1 MIWIRATCTAL
12 LPLFCI
18 IRLQYY
24 KIKKMQNYLSI
35 INIVK
40 NKIHFFILTMHLL
53 TNKYIFENLID
64 TNKLFNDI
72 NLIPSWTSL
81 KHIIFINKFEKCL
94 GKKLTSNE
102 ISNFKLISDFDN
114 LIKNL
119 KD

>member
-1 MIWIRATCTAL
+1 MTL
-12 LPLFCI
+12 KLDVEG
-18 IRLQYY
+18 
-24 KIKKMQNYLSI
+24 K
-35 INIVK
+35 
-40 NKIHFFILTMHLL
+40 FILFDSNISIKLKNIL
-53 TNKYIFENLID
+53 KDLIDDESKYIFENLID

-119 KD
+119 KDWFLIFYLLE